1 MKATA
6 RRVSNVIELFIM
18 MDDDEAREMLTGL
31 RVMASP
37 VTLPTKQARHIR
49 EVMYPPIE
57 KALAA
62 SAQPSNPRKA
72 KP

>member
-1 MKATA
+1 MEATA
-6 RRVSNVIELFIM
+6 IRRVSNVIELFIT
-18 MDDDEAREMLTGL
+18 MDDDEAREMLAGL
-31 RVMASP
+31 RAMASP
-37 VTLPTKQARHIR
+37 VTLRHIR